1 MKIPVISLVLVGMM
15 HYLSTVIS
23 WLICVLVV
31 VVSACLTGA
40 LWWAWYS
47 VKSKRGLSSN
57 YSIVEEYLRNETA
70 IYVLAIIAT
79 IVMVILILV
88 VFFLKNKLTGLTALF
103 EESGKCMFSL
113 PGLAV
118 PPIIAF
124 GALALFLVFWVIVV
138 VCIISSTYPIM
149 SPSDGSSLSANAGK
163 NDLDISNKTFDSKL
177 FYVEYIDA
185 GWIRNMLWV
194 YFVGLIWTSEFIF
207 ACQQF
212 TLAGAVAFW
221 YFKKPTDTPTFYAMG
236 KLLKY
241 HLGSVAK
248 GSFVITLFKVPRLI
262 LTYLY
267 TK

>member
-1 MKIPVISLVLVGMM
+1 M
-15 HYLSTVIS
+15 HYLSTIIS
-23 WLICVLVV
+23 YLICVAVV
-31 VVSACLTGA
+31 ITSACLTGA
-40 LWWAWYS
+40 LWWAY
-47 VKSKRGLSSN
+47 
-57 YSIVEEYLRNETA
+57 YSIKTKHEIEIKYSFVEEYLRNETA
-70 IYVLAIIAT
+70 VYVLAIIAT
-79 IVMVILILV
+79 IIMVILILV
-88 VFFLKNKLTGLTALF
+88 VYFLKNKLTGLTALF
-103 EESGKCMFSL
+103 EESGRCMFSL

-118 PPIIAF
+118 PPLIAF
-124 GALALFLVFWVIVV
+124 GALAIFLVFWVVVV

-149 SPSDGSSLSANAGK
+149 SPSDGSLISANTLTKETDFK
-163 NDLDISNKTFDSKL
+163 NSTFDSKL
-177 FYVEYIDA
+177 LYVEYIDA
-185 GWIRNMLWV
+185 TWIKNMLWI
-194 YFVGLIWTSEFIF
+194 YFIGLIWTSEFIF

-221 YFKKPTDTPTFYAMG
+221 YFKKPTDSPTFYSMG